1 MLGIGLSADIREL
14 VAVRSGIRR
23 VSLSTDGKR
32 VGCDE
37 ARFCQA
43 KVHPVDAMM
52 LLATLAYAL
61 YSTLLKYWQMEIPA
75 LQLLYLQ
82 ILVAIVVLLPL
93 FYLSE
98 KTGLNSANV
107 PLVLFACVLI

>member
-52 LLATLAYAL
+52 LLAACRRAR
-61 YSTLLKYWQMEIPA
+61 ER
-75 LQLLYLQ
+75 
-82 ILVAIVVLLPL
+82 LPKIC
-93 FYLSE
+93 F
-98 KTGLNSANV
+98 
-107 PLVLFACVLI
+107 I